1 MITCEGIVAKNG
13 RAANLR
19 RNVVRCGTY
28 GCEAFAGIH
37 ELAGIRLMATGSTW
51 RVNIRGLWEL
61 ADVRRAV
68 GRRMAAWERST
79 EY

>member
-1 MITCEGIVAKNG
+1 MITCEGFVAKNG
-13 RAANLR
+13 RAVNLR
-19 RNVVRCGTY
+19 RNVVHCGTY

-37 ELAGIRLMATGSTW
+37 GLAGIRLIATASTR

-68 GRRMAAWERST
+68 GRRMATWERST